1 MKKILILLL
10 AAVVC
15 FACKHRE
22 AALNPDIEIIDAGTE
37 LQESATNLFEQIN
50 VVALETT
57 DSSLVGLYIK
67 RTEIWNNKIFVLNA
81 IQSHRNIL
89 CFDLSGK
96 FLFKID
102 RMGQG
107 PGEYTY
113 LGDFIIDKHR
123 DHLVTLNS
131 PGFMHFDLQGNFL
144 YKVTPDYSYYA
155 RNFIYLNDSTYLAYN
170 DGGVETGVPKG
181 TSLLYLDPKTMNV
194 RDKSDRIP
202 EYVYNT
208 GSNHLSINNNRALC
222 LSYNDSIYDVSDTA
236 NVHVSYF
243 IDYGD
248 AQAKLKGQLRRDLNL
263 MTDYGQQIDFVG
275 KFFTAH
281 YYSGEIMSINTICE
295 NDKYLVLSCTRA
307 DEPTKTHIKYI
318 LFHDKISK
326 KTYNSENIDFGG
338 VKFLD
343 CAINGDNESFY
354 CILYSEFTEEDKN
367 KIKNSPVFSEAD
379 KKKLIEYNP
388 KEDNPLILVLK

>member
-1 MKKILILLL
+1 MKQILILLL
-10 AAVVC
+10 AAVVF

-22 AALNPDIEIIDAGTE
+22 AALNPDIDIIDARTE
-37 LQESATNLFEQIN
+37 LRESATNLFEQIN

-67 RTEIWNNKIFVLNA
+67 RTEIWNNKIFVVNA
-81 IQSHRNIL
+81 LQSHTNIL

-107 PGEYTY
+107 PGEYTH

-144 YKVTPDYSYYA
+144 YKVTPNDSYYV

-181 TSLLYLDPKTMNV
+181 TTLLHLDPKTMNV
-194 RDKSDRIP
+194 RDKSNRID
-202 EYVYNT
+202 EYLYNM
-208 GSNHLSINNNRALC
+208 GDNHLSINNNRTLC
-222 LSYNDSIYDVSDTA
+222 ISYNDSIYEIFDTC
-236 NVHVSYF
+236 NVQVAYF
-243 IDYGD
+243 IDYGEK
-248 AQAKLKGQLRRDLNL
+248 AVALKRQLRRDIDIFTDYAQQLNL
-263 MTDYGQQIDFVG
+263 ATA
-275 KFFTAH
+275 FFNQH
-281 YYSGEIMSINTICE
+281 FFSGEIMSIRSIHE
-295 NDKYLVLSCTRA
+295 NDKYLVLSCSQAIENTRNSRQ
-307 DEPTKTHIKYI
+307 YV
-318 LFHDKISK
+318 LFYDKINK

-343 CAINGDNESFY
+343 CAIKGANESLY
-354 CILYSEFTEEDKN
+354 CILYSEFSEEDKN

-379 KKKLIEYNP
+379 RQKLIEYNP